1 MVTGVVFDVGETP
14 AAYCKV
20 CVHAVHV
27 VMCGYPLQSV
37 YTKSKKAELVASHTR
52 TTHMN
57 SERAKPQKTVSRVAW
72 CVRQLVVRGDWG
84 LDLELG

>member
-1 MVTGVVFDVGETP
+1 MDTGVVFDVGETP

-37 YTKSKKAELVASHTR
+37 YTKSKKAELVASAI
-52 TTHMN
+52 TH
-57 SERAKPQKTVSRVAW
+57 AHDA
-72 CVRQLVVRGDWG
+72 
-84 LDLELG
+84 